1 MKKKLL
7 ILFVMCGLAMVSQA
21 TTLRVNNTD
30 PSAPYASIN
39 DAVNAATEGDTIMV
53 EGSSIPYGDVTIN
66 KRVVLIG
73 PGYWLKENGIITETG
88 YSATVK
94 TLTSTEAGT
103 VIMGMSSNYRFEI
116 KGAKTIIK
124 KCNINSAN
132 YYSIYLSTGA
142 DNCVITQNYLSQG
155 IGGNDKDDNKTFRH
169 QITNNIVNKMELW
182 YVYDSYV
189 GYNTILHSWDIAWD
203 QAGNKMERNLVQG
216 SDISQKNTIAKQ
228 NTFVDNYFAGSLFKN
243 ISTDKD
249 VLEYDIPDEA
259 KAYGAFAGDNPYVIS
274 GIPAGPIIEELT
286 IPTSAEEGSS
296 MEVAI
301 KLGTV
306 K

>member
-1 MKKKLL
+1 MKKKLV
-7 ILFVMCGLAMVSQA
+7 ILATICSVAIAVKS

-30 PSAPYASIN
+30 SSAPYASIN

-53 EGSSIPYGDVTIN
+53 EGSSLPYGDVTIN

-73 PGYWLKENGIITETG
+73 PGYWLKENGIVTETG

-94 TLTSTEAGT
+94 TLTSTEEGT
-103 VIMGMSSNYRFEI
+103 VIMGISSSYRFEI
-116 KGAKTIIK
+116 RGAKTIIK
-124 KCNINSAN
+124 NCNINSVN
-132 YYSIYLSTGA
+132 YYSIYLYTGA

-155 IGGNDKDDNKTFRH
+155 IGGNDKDENITYKH

-182 YVYDSYV
+182 YVFDSYV
-189 GYNTILHSWDIAWD
+189 GYNTVLHSWDIAWD

-216 SDISQKNTIAKQ
+216 SDISQKNSIAKQ
-228 NTFVDNYFAGSLFKN
+228 NTFVDNYFAGYLFKN

-249 VLEYDIPDEA
+249 VRDYDIPDEA
-259 KAYGAFAGDNPYVIS
+259 KSYGAFAGDNPYVIS

-286 IPTSAEEGSS
+286 IPTSVEEGSF
-296 MEVAI
+296 MEVTI
-301 KLGTV
+301 KLGAV